1 MGLRDRLR
9 RSFNY
14 ETRVVLFALASGLP
28 GVVVALVLLWRG
40 EFDLKV
46 QLTVGAV
53 VVILWLSIAIA
64 QREQMIRPL
73 QTLSNL
79 VAALLEGD
87 YSIRVRGQR
96 RDEPLGLAITEVNR
110 LGEIL
115 REQRLGAIEATAL
128 LNKIMDEIDVAVFAF
143 DDDDRLRLLNRGGE
157 RVLGQPSDRI
167 IGRSA
172 EALGLQDCLEGD
184 VPRIADIAFPGLS
197 GRWEIRRSQFRQ
209 EGHVHHLLVLSDLTR
224 ALREEERQAWQ
235 RVVQVLRH
243 EINNS
248 LAPIHSL
255 AGSLAT
261 LLRRE
266 PAPPDLHDDLQQGL
280 KVIAGRSKALSR
292 FMASYARLAQLP
304 EPQLAPV
311 DVREWVSR
319 VADLET
325 RLDIDVVDGPPV
337 TISADGDQLD
347 QLLINLLGNAVDA
360 ALETGGGVRVSWS
373 RLDGYAEQLELRI
386 EDEGPGLPDRRNL
399 FVPFFTTKPQ
409 GSGIGLVLSRQ
420 IAEAHG
426 GSLTLENR
434 HPGPGCRA
442 RLRLPAGKDTA
453 MLPRGG
459 RRQRE

>member
-1 MGLRDRLR
+1 MGVRDRLKK
-9 RSFNY
+9 SFNY
-14 ETRVVLFALASGLP
+14 ETRVLLIGLSSGLL
-28 GVVVALVLLWRG
+28 GVGGTLFLMWRG
-40 EFDLKV
+40 GFSLKI

-53 VVILWLSIAIA
+53 VIVWWLLISFA
-64 QREQMIRPL
+64 QREEMIRPL

-87 YSIRVRGQR
+87 YSIRVRGQS

-128 LNKIMDEIDVAVFAF
+128 LHKIMDEIDVGIFAF
-143 DDDDRLRLLNRGGE
+143 DEDDRLRLLNRGGE
-157 RVLGQPSDRI
+157 RILGRPADRT

-172 EALGLQDCLEGD
+172 EELGLAECLEGD
-184 VPRIADIAFPGLS
+184 VARISDIAFSGLS
-197 GRWEIRRSQFRQ
+197 GRWEVRRSQFRQ
-209 EGHVHHLLVLSDLTR
+209 EGRVHYLVVLSDLTR

-261 LLRRE
+261 LVRRKPE
-266 PAPPDLHDDLQQGL
+266 PPDMRDDLQQGL
-280 KVIAGRSKALSR
+280 SVIAGRSKALSR
-292 FMASYARLAQLP
+292 FMAAYARLAQLP
-304 EPQLAPV
+304 EPELEPV
-311 DVREWVSR
+311 DVPDWVRR
-319 VADLET
+319 VVDLET
-325 RLDIDVVDGPPV
+325 RLDVDVVAGPPLS
-337 TISADGDQLD
+337 IRADGDQLD

-360 ALETGGGVRVSWS
+360 ALETGGGVKVSWAQ
-373 RLDGYAEQLELRI
+373 LNGYTEQLEVRI
-386 EDEGPGLPDRRNL
+386 DDEGPGLPDRQNL

-434 HPGPGCRA
+434 QPGPGCRA
-442 RLRLPAGKDTA
+442 RLRLPSKDHATS
-453 MLPRGG
+453 
-459 RRQRE
+459 